1 MWLEANAQGR
11 EYEQMNLER
20 CWGRTGTGLG
30 RPVRTLTFTEV
41 GGSYGVFTVTQ
52 SDLYLKRI
60 DPALLFFQVGK
71 QAQRRRR
78 TCLRSLDGSVVEL
91 GFEFLSSTSLPCTLG
106 SNRL

>member
-60 DPALLFFQVGK
+60 TQLSCEWTVG
-71 QAQRRRR
+71 
-78 TCLRSLDGSVVEL
+78 G
-91 GFEFLSSTSLPCTLG
+91 
-106 SNRL
+106 